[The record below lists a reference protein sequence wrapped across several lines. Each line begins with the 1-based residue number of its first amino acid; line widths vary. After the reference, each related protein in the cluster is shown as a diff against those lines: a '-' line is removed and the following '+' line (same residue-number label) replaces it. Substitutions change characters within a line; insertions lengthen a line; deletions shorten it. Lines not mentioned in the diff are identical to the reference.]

1 MLTKQD
7 IFQKIIDNKETIK
20 SFGVTQIG
28 LFGSYVRNEQT
39 ESSDIDI
46 LVDYDVD
53 KISYVKYFNFCE
65 FIESIFKNNK
75 IDIVTK
81 NGLSRYIG
89 PHILK
94 EVDYVK
100 IWRNRIY
107 RSYFWRV
114 KICNKHNQFFNI
126 WTFFEDEVIKRAVVR
141 ALEIVGEA
149 TKNLSIDFRL
159 KYNQVPWKFMAG
171 MRDKLIHDY
180 MGVDY
185 RLVFK
190 TAKEDVP
197 ELFDYIELIVKEH
210 TNK

>member
-1 MLTKQD
+1 
-7 IFQKIIDNKETIK
+7 
-20 SFGVTQIG
+20 
-28 LFGSYVRNEQT
+28 
-39 ESSDIDI
+39 
-46 LVDYDVD
+46 
-53 KISYVKYFNFCE
+53 
-65 FIESIFKNNK
+65 
-75 IDIVTK
+75 
-81 NGLSRYIG
+81 
-89 PHILK
+89 
-94 EVDYVK
+94 
-100 IWRNRIY
+100 
-107 RSYFWRV
+107 
-114 KICNKHNQFFNI
+114 
-126 WTFFEDEVIKRAVVR
+126 
-141 ALEIVGEA
+141 LEIVGEA

>member
-1 MLTKQD
+1 MS
-7 IFQKIIDNKETIK
+7 K
-20 SFGVTQIG
+20 SDEI
-28 LFGSYVRNEQT
+28 
-39 ESSDIDI
+39 
-46 LVDYDVD
+46 
-53 KISYVKYFNFCE
+53 E
-65 FIESIFKNNK
+65 FIGHIFEE
-75 IDIVTK
+75 
-81 NGLSRYIG
+81 
-89 PHILK
+89 LK
-94 EVDYVK
+94 FVINTTNSLTYELF
-100 IWRNRIY
+100 I
-107 RSYFWRV
+107 
-114 KICNKHNQFFNI
+114 
-126 WTFFEDEVIKRAVVR
+126 EDEVIKRAVVR

-197 ELFDYIELIVKEH
+197 ELFDFIELIIKEH

>member
-1 MLTKQD
+1 MS
-7 IFQKIIDNKETIK
+7 K
-20 SFGVTQIG
+20 SDEI
-28 LFGSYVRNEQT
+28 
-39 ESSDIDI
+39 
-46 LVDYDVD
+46 
-53 KISYVKYFNFCE
+53 E
-65 FIESIFKNNK
+65 FIGHIFEE
-75 IDIVTK
+75 
-81 NGLSRYIG
+81 
-89 PHILK
+89 LK
-94 EVDYVK
+94 FV
-100 IWRNRIY
+100 INTTN
-107 RSYFWRV
+107 SL
-114 KICNKHNQFFNI
+114 
-126 WTFFEDEVIKRAVVR
+126 TFELFIEDEVIKRAVVR

-197 ELFDYIELIVKEH
+197 ELFDYIELIIKEH

>member
-1 MLTKQD
+1 MS
-7 IFQKIIDNKETIK
+7 K
-20 SFGVTQIG
+20 SDEI
-28 LFGSYVRNEQT
+28 
-39 ESSDIDI
+39 
-46 LVDYDVD
+46 
-53 KISYVKYFNFCE
+53 E
-65 FIESIFKNNK
+65 FIGHIFEE
-75 IDIVTK
+75 
-81 NGLSRYIG
+81 
-89 PHILK
+89 LK
-94 EVDYVK
+94 FV
-100 IWRNRIY
+100 INTTN
-107 RSYFWRV
+107 SL
-114 KICNKHNQFFNI
+114 
-126 WTFFEDEVIKRAVVR
+126 TFELFVEDEIIKRAVVR

-197 ELFDYIELIVKEH
+197 ELFDYIELIIKEH